1 MSVKIYKD
9 GAFQDIETMRRN
21 ADGAWTDCEAAYKH
35 TDGAWQEVW
44 SNMGKL
50 TLVSASNLSGNSLT
64 AEGNNLT
71 LYARPR
77 VSGEQTSYEMGD
89 SSLPLYD
96 YSVYASIRGEWTN
109 PVVNALL
116 TMTSEK
122 TSATLYQ
129 HRYAYMNVRYY
140 KNSAL
145 KKRTILLDG
154 RTTTNAKTEY
164 LEKEVSVTYENEADE
179 IHFALQFDGDK
190 SSTKSFVTAMFKNI
204 MVDGKKY
211 GANTRIVVA

>member
-1 MSVKIYKD
+1 MGVKIYKD
-9 GAFQDIETMRRN
+9 GAFQDIGNLRKNT
-21 ADGAWTDCEAAYKH
+21 DGAWTDCEAAYKYEN
-35 TDGAWQEVW
+35 GAWHEVW
-44 SNMGKL
+44 SSMGEL
-50 TLVSASNLSGNSLT
+50 TLVTASNLSGNSLI

-77 VSGEQTSYEMGD
+77 MYGEQTNYESGTNA
-89 SSLPLYD
+89 PLYD
-96 YSVYASIRGEWTN
+96 YYVYARIRGAWTN
-109 PVVNALL
+109 PAVNALL

-122 TSATLYQ
+122 TSTTLYQ
-129 HRYAYMNVRYY
+129 HRYAYMVVRYY
-140 KNSAL
+140 KNSVF
-145 KKRTILLDG
+145 KKHTTLLDG

>member
-9 GAFQDIETMRRN
+9 GAFQDIGNLRKNT
-21 ADGAWTDCEAAYKH
+21 DGAWTDCEAAYKYEN
-35 TDGAWQEVW
+35 GAWHEVW
-44 SNMGKL
+44 SSMGEL
-50 TLVSASNLSGNSLT
+50 TLVTVSNLSGNSLI

-77 VSGEQTSYEMGD
+77 MYGEQTGYEMGD

-122 TSATLYQ
+122 TSTTLYQ
-129 HRYAYMNVRYY
+129 HRYAYMRVIYY
-140 KNSAL
+140 ENSVF
-145 KKRTILLDG
+145 KKSNILLDG
-154 RTTTNAKTEY
+154 RAAANAKTEY
-164 LEKEVSVTYENEADE
+164 LEKEVESIGSDKTDE
-179 IHFALQFDGDK
+179 IRLLLQFDSAR
-190 SSTKSFVTAMFKNI
+190 SSTISFVTAMFKNI